1 MTMREVRVTAIRTY
15 AHNLRKG
22 QTFQARVELRA
33 ELAPGE
39 GYFQASR
46 ELQAAAESLVAAE
59 VEAMDKRL
67 RDEAAERRAKRTT
80 RRGALGM
87 D

>member
-1 MTMREVRVTAIRTY
+1 MTMREVRVKAARTY
-15 AHNLRKG
+15 THPLAKG
-22 QTFQARVELRA
+22 QTFEARVELRA

-39 GYFQASR
+39 NYFQASR
-46 ELQAAAESLVAAE
+46 EAQAAAESLVAAE

-67 RDEAAERRAKRTT
+67 RAEQAERRAKRTK